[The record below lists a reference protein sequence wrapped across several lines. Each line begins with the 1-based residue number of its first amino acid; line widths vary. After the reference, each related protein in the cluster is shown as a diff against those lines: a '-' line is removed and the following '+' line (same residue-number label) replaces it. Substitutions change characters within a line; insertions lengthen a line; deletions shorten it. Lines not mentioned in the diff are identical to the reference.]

1 MSYWHLASN
10 KPILISPAERSIFW
24 NVFLCWLH
32 NLIQEAHK
40 FHSKPF
46 SLTESHPTFFFKETL
61 ICFII
66 KQCGPLLSQGS
77 LHQFLSCTFNNVSN
91 VLWYATV
98 LAQVIFMGRK
108 ATCFWRLHTI
118 WFSWSV
124 RLRSEQWWQWHGTR
138 SSFPSPSCIGT
149 ECFSDT
155 LAEWPHSEGA
165 QQGYHP
171 CGSLDWGVHH
181 GSSGSYLP

>member
-46 SLTESHPTFFFKETL
+46 SLISESHPTL

-66 KQCGPLLSQGS
+66 KQLGPLLSQGS
-77 LHQFLSCTFNNVSN
+77 LHQFLSCISFFPALSTMSYMSYDMQ
-91 VLWYATV
+91 L
-98 LAQVIFMGRK
+98 
-108 ATCFWRLHTI
+108 FWHRS
-118 WFSWSV
+118 FSWGGKPLKKKWQLDFIWTLLNIFSV
-124 RLRSEQWWQWHGTR
+124 R
-138 SSFPSPSCIGT
+138 
-149 ECFSDT
+149 
-155 LAEWPHSEGA
+155 
-165 QQGYHP
+165 
-171 CGSLDWGVHH
+171 
-181 GSSGSYLP
+181 